1 MLLANLLN
9 VFLRR
14 VPSVLA
20 HNQGDRLRLFDFP
33 APVFQFLIGVSLVL
47 FLEKRATRGL
57 GRRGAQLTALRRF
70 GLLIVLGMLL
80 DCVGIFQV
88 WPRWGVLQTLG
99 LGGLVATTLAY
110 APDGLLAVVAV
121 GLLGLFSDSANGEVH
136 QSPLAAL
143 AFVPLTLGGVIV
155 GRGLGTGRGRAA
167 FLRRAAIV
175 VLAGGALAAGARGA
189 GVPFNKVLGS
199 SSFVALA
206 GAVSALALAA
216 TALLEQ
222 ARVRFSSWLLT
233 VGSNALTT
241 WVLQYVLI
249 YYPAWLVFP

>member
-1 MLLANLLN
+1 MLLANLFN

-99 LGGLVATTLAY
+99 LGG
-110 APDGLLAVVAV
+110 
-121 GLLGLFSDSANGEVH
+121 
-136 QSPLAAL
+136 
-143 AFVPLTLGGVIV
+143 VIV

-175 VLAGGALAAGARGA
+175 GLAGGALAAGARGA
-189 GVPFNKVLGS
+189 GVPFNKVLGT

-206 GAVSALALAA
+206 GAISALALAA

-249 YYPAWLVFP
+249 YYPAWLVFPAWRRLTLVPGVLAAVVTVGALSTLTIALARRGIRIPI